1 MNRRQLGSDSL
12 FCAVSETAGSN
23 REGAPRTP
31 SLVGRPFAR
40 SSGRLCANRSDLA
53 LIGFVQPW
61 GAAMA
66 SAEAQSKLLADY
78 IRGAYRLLDRAAMKH
93 LIRDVQRGMER
104 RYVASKRHTIQ
115 VVMRSMSASFARN
128 SADNPRGAK

>member
-1 MNRRQLGSDSL
+1 
-12 FCAVSETAGSN
+12 
-23 REGAPRTP
+23 
-31 SLVGRPFAR
+31 
-40 SSGRLCANRSDLA
+40 
-53 LIGFVQPW
+53 
-61 GAAMA
+61 MA

-128 SADNPRGAK
+128 TAPTTPAAPSKRRISSPLRPSIPKHLLWRPRR